1 MKFLDKD
8 NQLKYVYQT
17 SWGVSTRL
25 LGAIIM
31 VHGDDNG
38 LVLPP
43 RVAPTQV
50 MIIPIQQQKEGI
62 LDKAYELQAQL
73 QAKGIRVKVD
83 ASDKSPGWKFSEAE
97 MRGIPLRLEVGPRDL
112 QNGQCVVAKRVN
124 GEKLTLALDETLP
137 EKLAHLLDEVHEE
150 MYQKA
155 LKFRDEHITDVTTYE
170 EFKDVLNNKGGY
182 VKMPWCGD
190 EACEVKIKEDTAATS
205 RCIDT
210 DAHADGV
217 CPICGKKAKHIV
229 YFARAY

>member
-1 MKFLDKD
+1 M
-8 NQLKYVYQT
+8 
-17 SWGVSTRL
+17 
-25 LGAIIM
+25 
-31 VHGDDNG
+31 
-38 LVLPP
+38 
-43 RVAPTQV
+43 
-50 MIIPIQQQKEGI
+50 
-62 LDKAYELQAQL
+62 
-73 QAKGIRVKVD
+73 KVD

-124 GEKLTLALDETLP
+124 GEKLTLALDEILP